1 MWILYNDSG
10 ILYDSQKSKNDP
22 VILLLSRFLYTIKK
36 KGFIMKIKNFKEV
49 KIYIYINI
57 WITFK

>member
-22 VILLLSRFLYTIKK
+22 VILLLSRFLYTKKK